1 MARSQG
7 PVRIRR
13 ERTMSSRARIAA
25 AVLAV
30 TFAAAAP
37 AAAAPPSQPG
47 QQGFPHRPVC
57 GPPAAG
63 RARCHAEV
71 VTQGDG
77 VTPLATAGPAGY
89 GPNEL
94 RAAYSLPATTAG
106 GGQTIAIVDAYDLPS
121 AESDLN
127 TYRGQFGIPACTTG
141 GGCFRK
147 VGQGAA

>member
-1 MARSQG
+1 
-7 PVRIRR
+7 
-13 ERTMSSRARIAA
+13 MSSRARIAA
-25 AVLAV
+25 AVMAT

-63 RARCHAEV
+63 KARCHAEV
-71 VTQGDG
+71 VTQSDG

-89 GPNEL
+89 GPTQL
-94 RAAYSLPATTAG
+94 RSAYSLPSATAG
-106 GGQTIAIVDAYDLPS
+106 AGQTIAIVDAYDLPS

-127 TYRGQFGIPACTTG
+127 TYRTQFGIASCTTAN
-141 GGCFRK
+141 GCFRK
-147 VGQGAA
+147 